1 MAFEWIVDR
10 YKGTMLG
17 KPANANKAMMAQ
29 DVATHAFILRNLGW
43 DREHARQRALSNIQ
57 WDYEVGK
64 SPLSDDEVET
74 IVNVVYDR

>member
-10 YKGTMLG
+10 YAGTMLG

-29 DVATHAFILRNLGW
+29 DVATHAFILKNLGH
-43 DREHARQRALSNIQ
+43 DREHAQARCWNNVR
-57 WDYEVGK
+57 WDYEVGT
-64 SPLSDDEVET
+64 SPLSDGEIET